1 MKTPM
6 LTITSATFLASL
18 ASLATGITIPIPS
31 GRYGVDSSVVE
42 LIDTARL
49 DPYAPTPQPRRLM
62 LSVFYPSGSKEDC
75 QQYLSSYMPATTAA
89 LHDTLFSSFGIPNG
103 TFETLGLSLC
113 HAKPASTS
121 SNHYPTVLFS
131 PGLGGSRLL
140 YSALAQTLSSHGFTV
155 LTIDHPYDAS
165 IVSYPDGT
173 FVLAANISTD
183 AQITRA
189 VAIRAA
195 DVSFTIQS
203 LQHNQHLFNFQA
215 PNSKDIL
222 IFGHSL
228 GGATA
233 LSVLLSYPTLIRGAI
248 NLDGRIFGP
257 SLSQATHRP
266 FLLFGHEGKNQSTDS
281 SWATTWPH
289 LLGSK
294 LELSLLGSQHV
305 TFGDFPILADVL
317 GLRTQMPD
325 AIDAVLGRIDGT
337 RALDVITTYVQAFFK
352 FAIGH
357 AASDILTQP
366 RPAYPEIEVV
376 EADL

>member
-1 MKTPM
+1 M
-6 LTITSATFLASL
+6 LTITSATFL

-31 GRYGVDSSVVE
+31 GRYGVDSSLVE

-75 QQYLSSYMPATTAA
+75 QKYLSSYMPATTAA
-89 LHDTLFSSFGIPNG
+89 VHDTFFSSVGIPNG

-113 HAKPASTS
+113 HAKPASMS

-131 PGLGGSRLL
+131 PGLGNSRLL

-189 VAIRAA
+189 IAIRAA

-203 LQHNQHLFNFQA
+203 LQHNQHNQHLFTLLG
-215 PNSKDIL
+215 PNPKEIL

-233 LSVLLSYPTLIRGAI
+233 LSTLLSYPTLIRGAI
-248 NLDGRIFGP
+248 NLDGTIFGP

-281 SWATTWPH
+281 SWATMWPH

-294 LELSLLGSQHV
+294 LELSLLGSQHG
-305 TFGDFPILADVL
+305 TFSDLPILADVL
-317 GLRTQMPD
+317 GVRTQMPD
-325 AIDAVLGRIDGT
+325 AVDAVLGRIDGT

-357 AASDILTQP
+357 AASDILTQA